1 MDHNAVLEATKHHDP
16 YAQAMEELNCATE
29 GLTASIHQVMDLERQ
44 RQRKKTHLNR
54 IKASKRR
61 FPIPNYP
68 ITQLPY
74 YPITQLPTLPFSTA
88 QTAPKCF
95 KYLSCSVTPTSKASW
110 VLEPKTNIK
119 CVFMELLEGVCKGL
133 AALKTADSY
142 NWP

>member
-1 MDHNAVLEATKHHDP
+1 MALHHNKCALLHKQANTDDVMDHNAVLEATKHHDP

-68 ITQLPY
+68 ITQLPN
-74 YPITQLPTLPFSTA
+74 YPLYPFRQLKQLRN
-88 QTAPKCF
+88 
-95 KYLSCSVTPTSKASW
+95 
-110 VLEPKTNIK
+110 VLNI
-119 CVFMELLEGVCKGL
+119 CHVR
-133 AALKTADSY
+133 
-142 NWP
+142 